1 MEILWTGL
9 DSFRRRDFKLT
20 GHSSLWMFPIYGCA
34 AFIGPV
40 SRLLRKKNLLFRGN
54 LYMLGIF
61 LVEFFTGSLLRR
73 KTGAPGIMAMLL
85 KHPRRHP
92 TGLCA
97 FMAARRA
104 LFRTCTELHEK
115 RGQSPSFRIRN
126 LTASHTPEPV
136 IKQKN
141 PLPVFFSRNQ
151 RILLSS

>member
-1 MEILWTGL
+1 MRKTFIQCGILGWGMEILWTGL

-40 SRLLRKKNLLFRGN
+40 SRLLRKKNFPGKS
-54 LYMLGIF
+54 LYARHLPRGIF
-61 LVEFFTGSLLRR
+61 HRLPLKEEKLVPLGLWRCS
-73 KTGAPGIMAMLL
+73 L

-136 IKQKN
+136 IK
-141 PLPVFFSRNQ
+141 
-151 RILLSS
+151 

>member
-1 MEILWTGL
+1 MRKTFIQCGILGWGMEILWTGL

-20 GHSSLWMFPIYGCA
+20 GSFFPLDVPHLRLRGLHRPRLQTPPEEKSPFPGKSLYARHLP
-34 AFIGPV
+34 
-40 SRLLRKKNLLFRGN
+40 R
-54 LYMLGIF
+54 GIF
-61 LVEFFTGSLLRR
+61 HRLPLKEEKLVPLGLWRCS
-73 KTGAPGIMAMLL
+73 L

-136 IKQKN
+136 IK
-141 PLPVFFSRNQ
+141 
-151 RILLSS
+151 